1 MIMRRIIAAK
11 SLILIAVFLVPL
23 QHNNFVRNEYL
34 ISHSVL
40 GEKGSWI
47 VSRFV
52 AGDAIYYLHLSKS
65 GYTVRKSSRVG
76 EAAFYPFWPVMVR
89 GAALL
94 TSVDYLVAGLVLSN
108 VFSLAGW
115 GLFYE
120 RVRRRWGAAVAGWAT
135 GLLILFPGAL
145 FFQFPYT
152 ESLFF
157 LLVML
162 LWWGLEER
170 RWGLAWGAAV
180 LLPLTRAVG
189 VFAVLPIAGMLVRE
203 RGLGTRFW
211 VGWRRGP
218 GAEASGAWSGG
229 GPVGPPPWGLLAAPV
244 LGWGVYLG
252 LMGYW
257 TGNPFEGFAA
267 QKYWGVHAVGN
278 LVNVPKFVLG
288 FFTPQYWHA
297 FTGSLLDRGVFVL
310 VLYTL
315 PVLWRLDKGLL
326 VWTYWLGILPA
337 MSGTFTS
344 FTRYASCA
352 FPVFVAL
359 ALWLNGGCGGGSS
372 GRAECSA
379 DRSAAGPASVRF
391 WLKWVLVG
399 GFAALHVVLVWRHVN
414 NQWAG

>member
-1 MIMRRIIAAK
+1 MRWPTDAPTINASHYATWDAAG
-11 SLILIAVFLVPL
+11 
-23 QHNNFVRNEYL
+23 YL
-34 ISHSVL
+34 RLSEE
-40 GEKGSWI
+40 GYYKGT
-47 VSRFV
+47 
-52 AGDAIYYLHLSKS
+52 ALC
-65 GYTVRKSSRVG
+65 
-76 EAAFYPFWPVMVR
+76 AFYPLYPLSIRLVVPWMR
-89 GAALL
+89 GNHLL
-94 TSVDYLVAGLVLSN
+94 AGLVLSN
-108 VFSLAGW
+108 VFSGVAW
-115 GLFYE
+115 VLFYE
-120 RVRRRWGAAVAGWAT
+120 RVRRRWGATMAGWAT

-170 RWGLAWGAAV
+170 RWVLAGAAAL

-189 VFAVLPIAGMLVRE
+189 VFAVLPIAAVLARE
-203 RGLGTRFW
+203 RGLGARIW
-211 VGWRRGP
+211 DALPLRREAAERSARREGGP
-218 GAEASGAWSGG
+218 GGMKKLLLETGPVTGDTSSGG
-229 GPVGPPPWGLLAAPV
+229 NGASRGPWGLLAAP
-244 LGWGVYLG
+244 LIGWGLYLG

-288 FFTPQYWHA
+288 FFTPTDWHA
-297 FTGSLLDRGVFVL
+297 FTGSLLDRGVFAL

-315 PVLWRLDKGLL
+315 PVLWRLDKELL

-337 MSGTFTS
+337 MSGAFTS

-352 FPVFVAL
+352 FPMFVAL
-359 ALWLNGGCGGGSS
+359 AFWLNGGRGGG
-372 GRAECSA
+372 RMVPT
-379 DRSAAGPASVRF
+379 GPASLRF
-391 WLKWVLVG
+391 WLKWGLVG

-414 NQWAG
+414 YQWAG